1 MRRYLQ
7 PSLLPVPIGLLIGI
21 IAAATVVETQPA
33 ILGWV
38 LCIGLGLMGGAFI
51 AGLASGDAMVS
62 GPAPKRGSTGDA
74 PWLNP
79 PREDDK

>member
-1 MRRYLQ
+1 MRRFLQ
-7 PSLLPVPIGLLIGI
+7 PSLLPIPLGLIIGI
-21 IAAATVVETQPA
+21 TAAATVVETQPA

-62 GPAPKRGSTGDA
+62 GPAPRRGGRSEA
-74 PWLNP
+74 PWLDP
-79 PREDDK
+79 PSDDDD

>member
-1 MRRYLQ
+1 MRRFLQ
-7 PSLLPVPIGLLIGI
+7 PSLLPIPLGLVIG
-21 IAAATVVETQPA
+21 IAAAATLVETQPS

-62 GPAPKRGSTGDA
+62 GPAPRRGRSEA
-74 PWLNP
+74 PWLDP
-79 PREDDK
+79 PAEDDD